1 MYIFVFNWTPTFSGG
16 NVAPPYGLI
25 FASFMVACMGGSS
38 LFTILSR
45 SSSPNDIVRGLTLAS
60 AAALAI
66 PMLTENKAVILAAFL
81 VFEGCVGLYW
91 PSIGTVKS
99 RIVPEEVRAT
109 VYNIFRVPLNAV
121 VVTVLLNNMSTAT
134 AFFWCAIM
142 LAGAFIAAML
152 LNKIVMHTVAAR
164 KAEDLEDGS
173 SLMAAREN

>member
-99 RIVPEEVRAT
+99 RIVPEEVKTSAFC
-109 VYNIFRVPLNAV
+109 NDLIAWELVPKGSLP
-121 VVTVLLNNMSTAT
+121 
-134 AFFWCAIM
+134 CAYCLRHVRHKRRPSQYAM
-142 LAGAFIAAML
+142 DRFDGLAQM
-152 LNKIVMHTVAAR
+152 
-164 KAEDLEDGS
+164 
-173 SLMAAREN
+173 

>member
-1 MYIFVFNWTPTFSGG
+1 
-16 NVAPPYGLI
+16 
-25 FASFMVACMGGSS
+25 
-38 LFTILSR
+38 
-45 SSSPNDIVRGLTLAS
+45 
-60 AAALAI
+60 
-66 PMLTENKAVILAAFL
+66 
-81 VFEGCVGLYW
+81 
-91 PSIGTVKS
+91 
-99 RIVPEEVRAT
+99 